1 MQNNEKMKKIF
12 MLFVLMVSFFATAQ
26 ETTDTMYI
34 YKNGNII
41 ERIPVSEIDSVT
53 FTPPV
58 VPDEPD
64 LPTEPI
70 VILYENDVHCAVDGY
85 PLLVSV
91 RNECQAATDYV
102 STVSCGDFAS
112 GGLIGAI
119 SKGEQ
124 IVRIMNHVGYDAIAL
139 GNHELDY
146 GIPQMLNIT
155 ESLDAPVLCANLK
168 NVQTGTS
175 PYPAYHIISYGDVDI
190 AYIGFTTTTSGTVK
204 SLSDEQGNPLYSF
217 MREDFYLNAQ
227 KFIDKA
233 RKDGADYIIALSHL
247 GDSQTDGMHPSS
259 TSLIANTTGL
269 DAVIDGHD
277 HHVIEEQFINDKD
290 GNPVLLTSSGSNFQY
305 VGKLTIDTNGGVH
318 STLVSTGDD
327 EITPDNETALFVN
340 SVKEEAEGLGN
351 FVIGHSEV
359 DLMIYDENGKRI
371 VRKQETNIG
380 DFCADAFRAFTGAD
394 IAMVNGGGIRKNI
407 EKGEILFN
415 DLYNV
420 MPFGD
425 MIATGSLT
433 GEQLIDALEYAVS
446 SLPAEAG
453 VFMQVSGLRFK
464 INPNIPSPVVMD
476 AETEMFSH
484 IEDGERRV
492 SEVEILDKESGEY
505 KDVELSRRYTMAT
518 LDYLI
523 LELGGSGIFNGVE
536 PDPTYWGAEIEILR
550 SYIENNLNGTIGSEY
565 SEPQGRIIFV
575 NQ

>member
-1 MQNNEKMKKIF
+1 MKKIF

-91 RNECQAATDYV
+91 RKECQSATDYV

-124 IVRIMNHVGYDAIAL
+124 IVRIMNYVGYDAIAL

-155 ESLDAPVLCANLK
+155 ESLNAPVLCANLK

-464 INPNIPSPVVMD
+464 INPDIPSPVVMD

-484 IEDGERRV
+484 IEEGERRV

-505 KDVELSRRYTMAT
+505 KDVELTRRYTMAT

-523 LELGGSGIFNGVE
+523 LELGGSGIFKGVE

>member
-1 MQNNEKMKKIF
+1 MKIKDF
-12 MLFVLMVSFFATAQ
+12 LASLFVVMSLFLVACN
-26 ETTDTMYI
+26 EDNIKDTT
-34 YKNGNII
+34 
-41 ERIPVSEIDSVT
+41 
-53 FTPPV
+53 
-58 VPDEPD
+58 PD
-64 LPTEPI
+64 LPTKPI

-85 PLLVSV
+85 PVLVAV
-91 RNECQAATDYV
+91 RKECQSATDYV

-124 IVRIMNHVGYDAIAL
+124 IVRIMNHVGYDAVVL
-139 GNHELDY
+139 GNHEFDY
-146 GIPQMLNIT
+146 GVPQMFNIT
-155 ESLDAPVLCANLK
+155 DSLDAPVLCSNLK
-168 NVQTGTS
+168 NVQTEEF
-175 PYPAYHIISYGDVDI
+175 PYQAYHIVSYGDVDI

-204 SLSDEQGNPLYSF
+204 SLSDEQGNPLYSL
-217 MREDFYLNAQ
+217 MREDFYTNAQ
-227 KFIDKA
+227 YFIDEA
-233 RKDGADYIIALSHL
+233 REDGADYIIALAHL
-247 GDSQTDGMHPSS
+247 GDSQADGMHPSS

-277 HHVIEEQFINDKD
+277 HHVIEEQFVNDKE

-305 VGKLTIDTNGGVH
+305 VGKLTIDTNGGIN
-318 STLVSTGDD
+318 SALVNTDGT
-327 EITPDNETALFVN
+327 TPDNETALFVN

-394 IAMVNGGGIRKNI
+394 IAMVNGGGIRTNI

-425 MIATGSLT
+425 MIATGTLT
-433 GEQLIDALEYAVS
+433 GEQLLDVLEYAVS
-446 SLPAEAG
+446 YLPKEAG

-464 INPNIPSPVVMD
+464 INPDIPSPAVMD
-476 AETEMFSH
+476 PETELFSH

-492 SEVEILDKESGEY
+492 SDIEILDKESGEY
-505 KDVELSRRYTMAT
+505 REVELSRRYTMAT

-523 LELGGSGIFNGVE
+523 LELGGSGIFKGVE

-550 SYIENNLNGTIGSEY
+550 SYIENNLNGIIGSEY
-565 SEPQGRIIFV
+565 SEPQGRIIFT
-575 NQ
+575 NM

>member
-1 MQNNEKMKKIF
+1 

-53 FTPPV
+53 FTHPV

-91 RNECQAATDYV
+91 RKECQAATDYV

-155 ESLDAPVLCANLK
+155 ESLNAPVLCANLK

-277 HHVIEEQFINDKD
+277 HHVIEEQFVNDKD

-394 IAMVNGGGIRKNI
+394 IAMVNGGGIRKDI
-407 EKGEILFN
+407 KKGEVLFN

-433 GEQLIDALEYAVS
+433 GEQLLDVLEYAVS

-464 INPNIPSPVVMD
+464 INPDIPSPVVID
-476 AETEMFSH
+476 SETEMFSH
-484 IEDGERRV
+484 IEAGERRV
-492 SEVEILDKESGEY
+492 SEVEVLDKQSGEY
-505 KDVELSRRYTMAT
+505 VDVELSRRYTMAT

-523 LELGGSGIFNGVE
+523 LELGGSGIFKGVE

-565 SEPQGRIIFV
+565 SEPQGRIIFT
-575 NQ
+575 NM